1 MAEQRL
7 FPKLTPSSRS
17 YKPGK
22 LPETV
27 FTSQNGS
34 TTFVQFGGAFV
45 NAELN
50 LEFRNISDADA
61 ASILQHYASVTGD
74 DWVQF
79 NQSRGLSGIDQTL
92 LDAISDS
99 RALLRFRYDG
109 PPQITSVFPGVSTV
123 RCAFIGYLYGA

>member
-7 FPKLTPSSRS
+7 FPQLTPSSRS

-22 LPETV
+22 VPETV

-34 TTFVQFGGAFV
+34 TTFVQFGGALSMQSWI
-45 NAELN
+45 LN
-50 LEFRNISDADA
+50 LEISVMPTLL
-61 ASILQHYASVTGD
+61 ILQHYASVTGD

-79 NQSRGLSGIDQTL
+79 NQSRGLAGIDQTL